1 MKVMVIGGGG
11 REHAIAAKINESP
24 RLTKLYAAPGSDGMS
39 DIAEAVPLKV
49 TDVEAIVSFV
59 EKEKIEMVLI
69 GPEVPLLLGLADDLL
84 AKGVM
89 VLGPAKA
96 AAELEGSKAFSKGIM
111 KKYGIP
117 TGDYQVFSDSTEA
130 LAYLAAAD
138 YPIVIKAD
146 GLAAG
151 KGVIIAENREQGET
165 AVKTIM
171 EDKIFGDSG
180 SCVVIEE
187 FLEGEEL
194 SLLAFTDG
202 KTVIPMIPSQ
212 DHKRIFDND
221 MGPNTGGMGAY
232 APAPIGSPEIIE
244 EAMEKV
250 MKPLVAAMAKEGK
263 PYRGVLYAGLMVGPK
278 GLKVLEFN
286 ARFGDPETQAVL
298 PLLDSDLITITE
310 AINKGA
316 LDSVVVNWKE
326 KYAACVVMAAEGY
339 PESPVKGDEITG
351 LGENSEESFIFHA
364 GTKKD
369 KDKFYTNGGRVLGVT
384 AIASNLR
391 DAVDNAYARVKTI
404 DFRGMQYRKDIGA
417 KAFAGDKERK

>member
-151 KGVIIAENREQGET
+151 KGVIIAGNREQGET

>member
-69 GPEVPLLLGLADDLL
+69 GPEVPLLLGLADALL